1 MQDPP
6 SAESL
11 LEAVAAWLRDTAAP
25 ALPPHAAFEARV
37 AANAA
42 DIARRG
48 LAAGPAEAQERAR
61 LAALLGRE
69 GAPED
74 LTRELAE
81 RIAAGA
87 MDLDTPGLADHLWRT
102 TLDKVA
108 VDQPGFPL
116 FRRLGGRTGAE
127 GT

>member
-6 SAESL
+6 SAERL

-42 DIARRG
+42 DIVRRG
-48 LAAGPAEAQERAR
+48 LAGGPAEAQERAR
-61 LAALLGRE
+61 LVALLGRE
-69 GAPED
+69 GATDE

-81 RIAAGA
+81 RIAAGE
-87 MDLDTPGLADHLWRT
+87 MGLDTPGLADHLWRT

-108 VDQPGFPL
+108 VDQPKFPL
-116 FRRLGGRTGAE
+116 YRRLGAERGGEGA
-127 GT
+127 

>member
-6 SAESL
+6 ADADL
-11 LEAVAAWLRDTAAP
+11 LEAVAAWLRGTAAP

-37 AANAA
+37 AANAV

-48 LAAGPAEAQERAR
+48 LSEAERAGAERAR
-61 LAALLGRE
+61 LKALLRRE
-69 GAPED
+69 GSLEA

-81 RIAAGA
+81 RIRAGELG
-87 MDLDTPGLADHLWRT
+87 LDTPGLADHLWRT

-108 VDQPGFPL
+108 VDQPRFPL
-116 FRRLGGRTGAE
+116 YRRLGAERGGEGA
-127 GT
+127 